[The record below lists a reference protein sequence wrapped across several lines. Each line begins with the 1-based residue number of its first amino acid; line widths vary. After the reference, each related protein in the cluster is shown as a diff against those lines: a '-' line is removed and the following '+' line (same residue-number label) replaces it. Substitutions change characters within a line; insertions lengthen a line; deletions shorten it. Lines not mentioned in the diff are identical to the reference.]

1 MERTC
6 YTDCADRDRASVKT
20 MQSHTRLIPVDDTGR
35 PRAVALMAILEFRS
49 VWPPSVRTLRVI
61 YDSPLLFI
69 NQLART
75 C

>member
-1 MERTC
+1 MSSERGLRDSFRALSVERTC

-20 MQSHTRLIPVDDTGR
+20 TQSHTRLIPVDDTGR

-49 VWPPSVRTLRVI
+49 VG
-61 YDSPLLFI
+61 PLG
-69 NQLART
+69 